1 MSNST
6 KFVKE
11 GPDDRGRIYIIE
23 GIEKSGNTFAI
34 ERFIC
39 QVEPQETEEETEA
52 VVNLLLDKLNEK

>member
-23 GIEKSGNTFAI
+23 GTLKPGNTIAI
-34 ERFIC
+34 KRFIC
-39 QVEPQETEEETEA
+39 QVEPQETQAETEEI
-52 VVNLLLDKLNEK
+52 VNLLLTKLNA